1 MDNAKFCK
9 NCGAKM
15 NANAHSA
22 GVPEPPVYEKS
33 YTVHIIV
40 GYILDIIFPLLGLIL
55 GIYLMTRKDSE
66 TANTQGKYVLIVDRK
81 STRLNSSH
89 PTTSRMPS
97 SA

>member
-1 MDNAKFCK
+1 MDDAKFCK
-9 NCGAKM
+9 NCGATFKG
-15 NANAHSA
+15 NAHSA

-66 TANTQGKYVLIVDRK
+66 TANTQGKYVLIVAILIMAI
-81 STRLNSSH
+81 SFL
-89 PTTSRMPS
+89 SRFI
-97 SA
+97 

>member
-1 MDNAKFCK
+1 MDDAKFCK
-9 NCGAKM
+9 KCGAKM

-22 GVPEPPVYEKS
+22 GVPEPQVYEKS

-66 TANTQGKYVLIVDRK
+66 TANTQGKYVLIVAILIMAI
-81 STRLNSSH
+81 SFL
-89 PTTSRMPS
+89 SRFI
-97 SA
+97 